1 MSDRETRVISI
12 DYQTNHAKQVWE
24 DITIQTLVQSS
35 VRSSVNTIEFLDKK
49 RKKILGKLCRIPYIC
64 TEMSSEV

>member
-24 DITIQTLVQSS
+24 DITIQTQVQSS

>member
-24 DITIQTLVQSS
+24 DIAIQTLVQSS